1 VTLNKDRVGGIHAAV
16 TSTKPLHKVASG
28 VDWRLPHL
36 QSLLGKKY
44 RSCCMSRV
52 VRSWRAIA
60 AQVSTE
66 RNQGRFNEL
75 VKELSEALDAEEE
88 RKPKAVR
95 HPAPTENS

>member
-1 VTLNKDRVGGIHAAV
+1 
-16 TSTKPLHKVASG
+16 
-28 VDWRLPHL
+28 
-36 QSLLGKKY
+36 
-44 RSCCMSRV
+44 MSRV